1 MYTTLGMQIGHSEG
15 GLEYAMTQN
24 GKKYKAKWEQQ
35 NVTIPR
41 ELGRR
46 Q

>member
-1 MYTTLGMQIGHSEG
+1 MQTGHNEG

-24 GKKYKAKWEQQ
+24 SKKYEAKWEQQ
-35 NVTIPR
+35 NFMIPGAM
-41 ELGRR
+41 ERR